1 MLLLLFE
8 SEVKRG
14 EFKHVWLACFM
25 FAVVVVVV
33 VGDRCCCITT
43 KGVAAWRSLV
53 APRAPELGTWNSR
66 EDTNANFPSRAENHL
81 TYFRANS
88 CLKLRL
94 KRMNERGS

>member
-25 FAVVVVVV
+25 FAVVVV

-53 APRAPELGTWNSR
+53 APRAPELGTWNSH

>member
-1 MLLLLFE
+1 MMLLLLFE

-25 FAVVVVVV
+25 FAVVVV

-53 APRAPELGTWNSR
+53 APRAPELGTR
-66 EDTNANFPSRAENHL
+66 TKTRTPTFRAE
-81 TYFRANS
+81 
-88 CLKLRL
+88 LRTT
-94 KRMNERGS
+94 